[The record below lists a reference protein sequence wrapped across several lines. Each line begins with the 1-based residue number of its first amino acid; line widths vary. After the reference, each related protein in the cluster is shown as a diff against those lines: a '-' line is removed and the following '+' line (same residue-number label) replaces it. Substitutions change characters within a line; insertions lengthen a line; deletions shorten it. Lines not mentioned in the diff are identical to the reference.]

1 MRSSGRPARQLARQ
15 PARRPTR
22 HLTLGGQVLALQLAV
37 LLVVVAAAAVV
48 FLGQADAA
56 FRDDRADRLEV
67 AAEGLAGIPA
77 VQATLTEEAPDT
89 RALAFY
95 LQTRAAY
102 VDARNAYATDLDGR
116 ILAATDPTRIGE
128 RLDLPDAA
136 ATRAGS
142 GDVTDVAGRSI
153 AAWVPVY
160 GGSASAPGPSAPRP
174 VAVVVLADPYPPL
187 TERLSSAGGDV
198 LVVLGI
204 GTALAA
210 AGSWLLARLV
220 KRRTRGLEPAQ
231 IAALADHRE
240 GVLRSIREGVVVVG
254 DDGRVSLMSDS
265 ARDLL
270 GLPDDAPDPTG
281 RRLEDL
287 GLDPAVLELLCGTD
301 EVHDAVLVAGDVAGD
316 VRGDVRGDKVLV
328 LNRRRVLHEGHPA
341 GTVTTLRDRTELLAL
356 QSELHARTSV
366 TETLRAQTHE
376 FSNQLHT
383 VSGLI
388 ALGEYDEVG
397 RFVARLT
404 RRRAELSDV
413 VTARVAD
420 PAVAALLIA
429 KATLADERR
438 VELVVDQGS
447 ALPRLAPDLSADVG
461 TVLGN
466 LVDNAVDAAASS
478 AGPTGSSAGPG
489 AGGAARPA
497 RVRVRLAVSGPKED
511 VVIEVA
517 DSGPGVA
524 PEQVDAIFRRG
535 WSTKP
540 AGTAGRGVG
549 LALVHVLTQR
559 REGGVMVRDDESLG
573 GAVFT
578 ARLPQGNVTDE
589 GGRLQ

>member
-1 MRSSGRPARQLARQ
+1 MRSRGH
-15 PARRPTR
+15 PTR
-22 HLTLGGQVLALQLAV
+22 SLTLGGQVLALQLAV

-48 FLGQADAA
+48 FLGQADAV

-77 VQATLTEEAPDT
+77 VQATLAEQTPDV
-89 RALAFY
+89 RALTFY

-102 VDARNAYATDLDGR
+102 VDARNAYVTDLDGR
-116 ILAATDPTRIGE
+116 ILAATDPTRTGE
-128 RLDLPDAA
+128 RLGLPDDA

-142 GDVTDVAGRSI
+142 GDVADVAGRSI

-160 GGSASAPGPSAPRP
+160 GGSAPMPEPDAPQP

-254 DDGRVSLMSDS
+254 DDGRVSLVSDS
-265 ARDLL
+265 AQELL
-270 GLPDDAPDPTG
+270 GLPADGPEPTG
-281 RRLEDL
+281 RRLADL
-287 GLDPAVLELLCGTD
+287 GLDPAVLDLLRGTD
-301 EVHDAVLVAGDVAGD
+301 EVHDAVLVAGDT
-316 VRGDVRGDKVLV
+316 VLV
-328 LNRRRVLHEGHPA
+328 LNRRRVLHDGRPA

-356 QSELHARTSV
+356 QSELHARESV

-388 ALGEYDEVG
+388 QLREYEEVG
-397 RFVARLT
+397 RFVDRLT
-404 RRRAELSDV
+404 RRRADLSDA

-429 KATLADERR
+429 KATLADERH
-438 VELVVDQGS
+438 VELVVDPAGG
-447 ALPRLAPDLSADVG
+447 LPRLDPDLSADVG

-466 LVDNAVDAAASS
+466 LVDNAVDAAAGTG
-478 AGPTGSSAGPG
+478 ADGGP
-489 AGGAARPA
+489 RPA
-497 RVRVRLAVSGPKED
+497 RVRVRLAVSGPRDD
-511 VVIEVA
+511 VVVEVA

-524 PEQVDAIFRRG
+524 PEQVDTIFRRG

-549 LALVHVLTQR
+549 LALVHVLTR
-559 REGGVMVRDDESLG
+559 RRGGGVLVRDDDALG
-573 GAVFT
+573 GAAFT
-578 ARLPQGNVTDE
+578 ARLPQGIVTDSAS
-589 GGRLQ
+589 

>member
-1 MRSSGRPARQLARQ
+1 LRTRGHPARR
-15 PARRPTR
+15 PVRRPTR

-48 FLGQADAA
+48 FLGQADAE

-77 VQATLTEEAPDT
+77 VQATLAQEAPDT
-89 RALAFY
+89 LALVFY
-95 LQTRAAY
+95 LQTRAAF
-102 VDARNAYATDLDGR
+102 VDARNAYLTDLDGR
-116 ILAATDPTRIGE
+116 ILVATDPTRTGE
-128 RLDLPDAA
+128 RVGLPDDA

-142 GDVTDVAGRSI
+142 GDIADVAGRSI

-160 GGSASAPGPSAPRP
+160 SGSEPAPEPSAPRP

-187 TERLSSAGGDV
+187 TERLSSAYGDV

-254 DDGRVSLMSDS
+254 DDGRVSLVSDS
-265 ARDLL
+265 AHELL
-270 GLPDDAPDPTG
+270 GLHADAPDVAG

-287 GLDPAVLELLCGTD
+287 GLDPAVLELLHGTD
-301 EVHDAVLVAGDVAGD
+301 EVHDAVLVAGDT
-316 VRGDVRGDKVLV
+316 VLV
-328 LNRRRVLHEGHPA
+328 LNRRRVLHDGRPA

-356 QSELHARTSV
+356 QSELHARESV

-388 ALGEYDEVG
+388 ELGDYDEVA
-397 RFVARLT
+397 RFVHRLT
-404 RRRAELSDV
+404 RRRAALSDV

-429 KATLADERR
+429 KATLADERH
-438 VELVVDQGS
+438 VELVVDPGS
-447 ALPRLAPDLSADVG
+447 SLPRLDPDLSADVG

-466 LVDNAVDAAASS
+466 LVDNAVDAASTAAAARS
-478 AGPTGSSAGPG
+478 AGSAGGPAAGPG
-489 AGGAARPA
+489 GGGQAHSGW
-497 RVRVRLAVSGPKED
+497 VRVRLAVVGLRQD
-511 VVIEVA
+511 VVVEVA

-524 PEQVDAIFRRG
+524 LEQVDVIFRRG

-540 AGTAGRGVG
+540 AGSAGRGVG

-559 REGGVMVRDDESLG
+559 RGGGVTVRDDDVLG

-578 ARLPQGNVTDE
+578 ARLPQGVVT
-589 GGRLQ
+589 GRS

>member
-1 MRSSGRPARQLARQ
+1 LRSRRSRGAR
-15 PARRPTR
+15 R

-77 VQATLTEEAPDT
+77 VQASLAADAPDT
-89 RALAFY
+89 QALAFY
-95 LQTRAAY
+95 LQSRAAY
-102 VDARNAYATDLDGR
+102 VDARNAYLTDPEGR
-116 ILAATDPTRIGE
+116 IIVATDPTRTGE
-128 RLDLPDAA
+128 RLDLPDDA

-142 GDVTDVAGRSI
+142 GDVADVAGRSI

-160 GGSASAPGPSAPRP
+160 GGSDPVPEPRAPEP

-187 TERLSSAGGDV
+187 TERLSDAGGDV

-204 GTALAA
+204 GTALAT

-254 DDGRVSLMSDS
+254 ADGAVSLMSDS
-265 ARDLL
+265 ARELL
-270 GLPDDAPDPTG
+270 GVPVDAPDPAG
-281 RRLEDL
+281 RPLADL
-287 GLDPAVLELLCGTD
+287 GLDLAVLDLLRGTD
-301 EVHDAVLVAGDVAGD
+301 EVHDAVLVAGDT
-316 VRGDVRGDKVLV
+316 VLV
-328 LNRRRVLHEGHPA
+328 LNRRRVLHDGRPA

-356 QSELHARTSV
+356 QSELHARESV

-388 ALGEYDEVG
+388 ELGEYDEVG
-397 RFVARLT
+397 RFVDRIT
-404 RRRAELSDV
+404 RRRADLSDV

-429 KATLADERR
+429 KATLADERH
-438 VELVVDQGS
+438 VELVVDPGS
-447 ALPRLAPDLSADVG
+447 ALPRLDPDLSADVG

-466 LVDNAVDAAASS
+466 LVDNAVDAAAWA
-478 AGPTGSSAGPG
+478 AGPDARGVAGT
-489 AGGAARPA
+489 AM
-497 RVRVRLAVSGPKED
+497 VRVRLAVDGPAHD
-511 VVIEVA
+511 VVVEVA
-517 DSGPGVA
+517 DSGPGVP
-524 PEQVDAIFRRG
+524 PEQADAIFERG

-540 AGTAGRGVG
+540 HGATGRGVG
-549 LALVHVLTQR
+549 LALVHVLAQR
-559 REGGVMVRDDESLG
+559 RGGRVTVHNGDARAGEG
-573 GAVFT
+573 GAVFI
-578 ARLPQGNVTDE
+578 ARLPQAVAGAGSAAGGPTDE
-589 GGRLQ
+589 PTGEGVQQA

>member
-1 MRSSGRPARQLARQ
+1 M
-15 PARRPTR
+15 
-22 HLTLGGQVLALQLAV
+22 LALQLAV

-77 VQATLTEEAPDT
+77 VQATLAADAPDT

-95 LQTRAAY
+95 LQSRAAY
-102 VDARNAYATDLDGR
+102 VDATNAYLTDLDGV
-116 ILAATDPTRIGE
+116 IVVATDPTRTGE
-128 RLDLPDAA
+128 HLDLPADAGSV
-136 ATRAGS
+136 AGS
-142 GDVTDVAGRSI
+142 GDVTDVDGRSI

-160 GGSASAPGPSAPRP
+160 GGPTPHP

-210 AGSWLLARLV
+210 AGSWLLSRLV
-220 KRRTRGLEPAQ
+220 RRRTRGLEPAQ

-265 ARDLL
+265 ARELL
-270 GLPDDAPDPTG
+270 GLAPATDPAAPDPAG
-281 RRLEDL
+281 RRLDDL
-287 GLDPAVLELLCGTD
+287 GLDPAVLDLLRGTD
-301 EVHDAVLVAGDVAGD
+301 EVHDAVLVAEDT
-316 VRGDVRGDKVLV
+316 VLV
-328 LNRRRVLHEGHPA
+328 LNRRRVLHDGRPA

-356 QSELHARTSV
+356 QSELHARESV

-388 ALGEYDEVG
+388 ELGEYDEVG
-397 RFVARLT
+397 RFVDRLT
-404 RRRAELSDV
+404 RRRADLSDV
-413 VTARVAD
+413 VTTRVAD

-429 KATLADERR
+429 KATLADERH
-438 VELVVDQGS
+438 VELLVDPAS
-447 ALPRLAPDLSADVG
+447 ALPRLDPDLSADVG

-466 LVDNAVDAAASS
+466 LVDNAVDAAAWA
-478 AGPTGSSAGPG
+478 AGPDARGAAGP
-489 AGGAARPA
+489 AVPA
-497 RVRVRLAVSGPKED
+497 MVRVRLAVDGPAHD
-511 VVIEVA
+511 VVVEVA
-517 DSGPGVA
+517 DSGRGVP
-524 PEQVDAIFRRG
+524 PEQAAAIFRRG

-540 AGTAGRGVG
+540 HGPTGRGVG
-549 LALVHVLTQR
+549 LALVHVLAQR
-559 REGGVMVRDDESLG
+559 RGGAVTVHNGDARAGEG
-573 GAVFT
+573 GAVFI
-578 ARLPQGNVTDE
+578 ARLPQAVVGAGPAARSTGDADE
-589 GGRLQ
+589 QGVQQA

>member
-1 MRSSGRPARQLARQ
+1 M
-15 PARRPTR
+15 
-22 HLTLGGQVLALQLAV
+22 LALQLAV

-77 VQATLTEEAPDT
+77 VQGALTQEAPDT
-89 RALAFY
+89 RALASY

-102 VDARNAYATDLDGR
+102 VDAKNAYVTDLDGR
-116 ILAATDPTRIGE
+116 VVAATDPTRVGE
-128 RLDLPDAA
+128 GLALPADAG
-136 ATRAGS
+136 TVAGS
-142 GDVTDVAGRSI
+142 GDVADVGGRSI

-160 GGSASAPGPSAPRP
+160 GGETPHP

-187 TERLSSAGGDV
+187 TERLSDAGGDV

-265 ARDLL
+265 ARELL
-270 GLPDDAPDPTG
+270 GLPPATDPGAPDPAG
-281 RRLEDL
+281 RPLEDL
-287 GLDPAVLELLCGTD
+287 GLDPAVLDLLRGTD
-301 EVHDAVLVAGDVAGD
+301 EVRDAVLVAGDT
-316 VRGDVRGDKVLV
+316 VLV
-328 LNRRRVLHEGHPA
+328 LNRRRVLHDGRPA

-356 QSELHARTSV
+356 QSELHARESV

-388 ALGEYDEVG
+388 ELGEYDEVG
-397 RFVARLT
+397 RFVERLT
-404 RRRAELSDV
+404 RRRADLSDV
-413 VTARVAD
+413 VTTRVAD

-429 KATLADERR
+429 KATLADERH
-438 VELVVDQGS
+438 VELVVDPAS
-447 ALPRLAPDLSADVG
+447 ALPRLDPDLSADVG

-466 LVDNAVDAAASS
+466 LVDNAVDAAAWA
-478 AGPTGSSAGPG
+478 AGPDAQGVAS
-489 AGGAARPA
+489 PA
-497 RVRVRLAVSGPKED
+497 MVRVRLALDGPAHD
-511 VVIEVA
+511 VLVEVA
-517 DSGPGVA
+517 DTGPGVP
-524 PEQVDAIFRRG
+524 PEQADAIFRRG

-540 AGTAGRGVG
+540 HGATGRGVG
-549 LALVHVLTQR
+549 LALVHVLVR
-559 REGGVMVRDDESLG
+559 RRGGHVTVHNGGARDGGESDRRG
-573 GAVFT
+573 TGAVFI
-578 ARLPQGNVTDE
+578 ARLPRAVTG
-589 GGRLQ
+589 GGRAAGPDDELGVQQA

>member
-1 MRSSGRPARQLARQ
+1 MRSRGHPV
-15 PARRPTR
+15 RRPTR
-22 HLTLGGQVLALQLAV
+22 RPTRQLTLGGQVLALQLAV

-95 LQTRAAY
+95 LQSRAAY
-102 VDARNAYATDLDGR
+102 VDARNAYLTDLDGR
-116 ILAATDPTRIGE
+116 ILAATDPTRTGE

-142 GDVTDVAGRSI
+142 GDVADVAGRSI

-160 GGSASAPGPSAPRP
+160 GGSDPVPEPSAPQP

-254 DDGRVSLMSDS
+254 DDGRVSLVSDS
-265 ARDLL
+265 ANELL
-270 GLPDDAPDPTG
+270 GLPADAPDPSG

-287 GLDPAVLELLCGTD
+287 GLDPAVLDLLRGTD
-301 EVHDAVLVAGDVAGD
+301 EVHDAVLVAGDT
-316 VRGDVRGDKVLV
+316 VLV
-328 LNRRRVLHEGHPA
+328 INRRRVLHDGRPA

-356 QSELHARTSV
+356 QSELHARESV

-388 ALGEYDEVG
+388 ELGEYDEVG
-397 RFVARLT
+397 RFVDRLT
-404 RRRAELSDV
+404 RRRADLSDA

-429 KATLADERR
+429 KATLADERH
-438 VELVVDQGS
+438 VELVVDPGS
-447 ALPRLAPDLSADVG
+447 ALPRLDPDLSADVG

-478 AGPTGSSAGPG
+478 AGSAAGSAAGSPAGPDV
-489 AGGAARPA
+489 GGGVRPA
-497 RVRVRLAVSGPKED
+497 RVRVRLVVSGPRED
-511 VVIEVA
+511 VVVEVA

-524 PEQVDAIFRRG
+524 PGQVDAIFRRG

-559 REGGVMVRDDESLG
+559 RGGGVTVRDDDSLG
-573 GAVFT
+573 GAAFT
-578 ARLPQGNVTDE
+578 AQLPQGIVTGE
-589 GGRLQ
+589 GVRPQ

>member
-1 MRSSGRPARQLARQ
+1 MRTRGHPVRRTDRRPV
-15 PARRPTR
+15 RRPTR

-77 VQATLTEEAPDT
+77 VQATLTQDSPDT

-95 LQTRAAY
+95 LQSRAAY
-102 VDARNAYATDLDGR
+102 VDARNAYLTDLDGR
-116 ILAATDPTRIGE
+116 ILLAIDPTRTGE
-128 RLDLPDAA
+128 RIGLPDDA

-142 GDVTDVAGRSI
+142 GDIADVAGRSI

-160 GGSASAPGPSAPRP
+160 GSSEPAPEPSAPRP

-187 TERLSSAGGDV
+187 TERLSSAYGDV

-240 GVLRSIREGVVVVG
+240 GVLRSIREGVVVVS
-254 DDGRVSLMSDS
+254 DDGRVSLVSDS
-265 ARDLL
+265 AHELL
-270 GLPDDAPDPTG
+270 GLHADAPDVTG

-287 GLDPAVLELLCGTD
+287 GLDLAVLDLLRGTD
-301 EVHDAVLVAGDVAGD
+301 EVHDAVLVAGDT
-316 VRGDVRGDKVLV
+316 VLV
-328 LNRRRVLHEGHPA
+328 LNRRRVLHDGRPA

-356 QSELHARTSV
+356 QSELHARESV

-388 ALGEYDEVG
+388 ELGDYDEVA
-397 RFVARLT
+397 RFVHRLT
-404 RRRAELSDV
+404 RRRAALSDV

-429 KATLADERR
+429 KATLADERH
-438 VELVVDQGS
+438 VELVVDPGS
-447 ALPRLAPDLSADVG
+447 SLPRLDPDLSADVG

-466 LVDNAVDAAASS
+466 LVDNAVDAAASTSVRS
-478 AGPTGSSAGPG
+478 AGSAGGPP
-489 AGGAARPA
+489 AGPDGGGRAHSG
-497 RVRVRLAVSGPKED
+497 RVRVRLAIVAPGQD
-511 VVIEVA
+511 VVVEVA

-524 PEQVDAIFRRG
+524 PEQVDTIFRRG

-540 AGTAGRGVG
+540 AGSAGRGVG

-559 REGGVMVRDDESLG
+559 RGGSVAVRDDDVLS

-578 ARLPQGNVTDE
+578 ARLPQGIVMD
-589 GGRLQ
+589 RS

>member
-1 MRSSGRPARQLARQ
+1 MRSRRARGSR
-15 PARRPTR
+15 R

-77 VQATLTEEAPDT
+77 VQATLAADAPDT
-89 RALAFY
+89 QALAFY

-102 VDARNAYATDLDGR
+102 VDARNAYLTDPEGR
-116 ILAATDPTRIGE
+116 ILVATDPTRTGE
-128 RLDLPDAA
+128 RLDLPADA

-142 GDVTDVAGRSI
+142 GDVADVAGRSI

-160 GGSASAPGPSAPRP
+160 GGSDPAPEPSAPEP

-187 TERLSSAGGDV
+187 TERLSDAGGDV

-254 DDGRVSLMSDS
+254 DDGAVSLMSDS
-265 ARDLL
+265 ARELL
-270 GLPDDAPDPTG
+270 GIPADAPDPTG

-287 GLDPAVLELLCGTD
+287 GLDPAVLDLLRGTD
-301 EVHDAVLVAGDVAGD
+301 EVHDAVLVAGDT
-316 VRGDVRGDKVLV
+316 VLV
-328 LNRRRVLHEGHPA
+328 LNRRRVLHDGRPS

-356 QSELHARTSV
+356 QSELHARESV

-388 ALGEYDEVG
+388 ELGEYDEVG
-397 RFVARLT
+397 RFVERLT
-404 RRRAELSDV
+404 RRRADLSDV
-413 VTARVAD
+413 VTTRVAD

-429 KATLADERR
+429 KATLADERH
-438 VELVVDQGS
+438 VELVVDPGS
-447 ALPRLAPDLSADVG
+447 ALPRLDPDLSADVG

-466 LVDNAVDAAASS
+466 LVDNAVDAAAWA
-478 AGPTGSSAGPG
+478 AGPD
-489 AGGAARPA
+489 ARGVTAPA
-497 RVRVRLAVSGPKED
+497 MVRVRLALDGPAHD
-511 VVIEVA
+511 VLVEVA
-517 DSGPGVA
+517 DTGPGVP
-524 PEQVDAIFRRG
+524 PEQADAIFRRG

-540 AGTAGRGVG
+540 HGATGRGVG
-549 LALVHVLTQR
+549 LALVHVLAQR
-559 REGGVMVRDDESLG
+559 RGGHVTVHNGGARDGEENGRDGS
-573 GAVFT
+573 GAVFI
-578 ARLPQGNVTDE
+578 ARLPQTVT
-589 GGRLQ
+589 GTGRTDQGVQQA

>member
-1 MRSSGRPARQLARQ
+1 MRSHGRPTG
-15 PARRPTR
+15 RPVR
-22 HLTLGGQVLALQLAV
+22 PRPLTLGGQVLALQLAV
-37 LLVVVAAAAVV
+37 LLVVVGAAAVV

-77 VQATLTEEAPDT
+77 VPETLSSEAPDT
-89 RALAFY
+89 RALTFY

-102 VDARNAYATDLDGR
+102 VDARNAYLTDLDGY
-116 ILAATDPTRIGE
+116 ILVATDPTRTGE
-128 RLDLPDAA
+128 RLDLPDDA

-142 GDVTDVAGRSI
+142 GDVADVAGRSI

-160 GGSASAPGPSAPRP
+160 GAGEPAPERSAPRP

-187 TERLSSAGGDV
+187 TERLSSAGGEV

-254 DDGRVSLMSDS
+254 DDGRVSLVSDS
-265 ARDLL
+265 ARELL
-270 GLPDDAPDPTG
+270 GLPADTPDPTG
-281 RRLEDL
+281 RRLEEL
-287 GLDPAVLELLCGTD
+287 GLDPAVLELLRGTD
-301 EVHDAVLVAGDVAGD
+301 EVHDAVLVAGDT
-316 VRGDVRGDKVLV
+316 VLV
-328 LNRRRVLHEGHPA
+328 LNRRRVLHDGRPA

-356 QSELHARTSV
+356 QSELHARESV

-376 FSNQLHT
+376 FGNHLHT
-383 VSGLI
+383 VRGLI
-388 ALGEYDEVG
+388 HLGEYDEVG
-397 RFVARLT
+397 RFVDRLT
-404 RRRAELSDV
+404 RRRADLSDV
-413 VTARVAD
+413 VTAHVAD

-429 KATLADERR
+429 KATLADERH
-438 VELVVDQGS
+438 VELVVDPGS
-447 ALPRLAPDLSADVG
+447 ALPRLDPDLSADVG

-466 LVDNAVDAAASS
+466 LVDNAVDAAA
-478 AGPTGSSAGPG
+478 AGSSAGS
-489 AGGAARPA
+489 ARGGGDRPA
-497 RVRVRLAVSGPKED
+497 RVRVRLAVPGPGED
-511 VVIEVA
+511 VVVEVA

-540 AGTAGRGVG
+540 AGTAGHGVG
-549 LALVHVLTQR
+549 LAIVHVLAR
-559 REGGVMVRDDESLG
+559 RRGGGVTVRDDDSLG
-573 GAVFT
+573 GAEFT
-578 ARLPQGNVTDE
+578 ARLPHGIVTDE
-589 GGRLQ
+589 GVGPP

>member
-1 MRSSGRPARQLARQ
+1 MRSRGHPARQTG
-15 PARRPTR
+15 PAR
-22 HLTLGGQVLALQLAV
+22 HLTLGGQVLALQLTV

-67 AAEGLAGIPA
+67 AAEGLAGISA
-77 VQATLTEEAPDT
+77 VQATLAEEKPDV

-95 LQTRAAY
+95 LQTRASY
-102 VDARNAYATDLDGR
+102 VDARNAYVTDLDGR
-116 ILAATDPTRIGE
+116 ILAASDPTRTGE
-128 RLDLPDAA
+128 RLDLPADAA
-136 ATRAGS
+136 ARAGS
-142 GDVTDVAGRSI
+142 GDVADVAGRSI

-160 GGSASAPGPSAPRP
+160 GGSSPAPEPDAPRP

-187 TERLSSAGGDV
+187 AERLSSAGGDV

-254 DDGRVSLMSDS
+254 DDGRVSLVSDS
-265 ARDLL
+265 AHELL
-270 GLPDDAPDPTG
+270 GLPADGPGPTG

-287 GLDPAVLELLCGTD
+287 GLDPAVLELLRGTD
-301 EVHDAVLVAGDVAGD
+301 EVHDAVLVAGDT
-316 VRGDVRGDKVLV
+316 VLV
-328 LNRRRVLHEGHPA
+328 LNRRRVLHDGRPA

-356 QSELHARTSV
+356 QSELHARESV

-388 ALGEYDEVG
+388 QLREYEEVG
-397 RFVARLT
+397 RFVAQLT
-404 RRRAELSDV
+404 RRRADLSDA

-429 KATLADERR
+429 KAALADERH
-438 VELVVDQGS
+438 VELVVDPGS
-447 ALPRLAPDLSADVG
+447 GLPRLDPDLSADVG

-466 LVDNAVDAAASS
+466 LVDNAVDAAVSTASSS
-478 AGPTGSSAGPG
+478 AGPDVDG
-489 AGGAARPA
+489 APRPA
-497 RVRVRLAVSGPKED
+497 RVRVLLAVTGPRED
-511 VVIEVA
+511 VVVEVA

-524 PEQVDAIFRRG
+524 PEQVDTIFRRG

-549 LALVHVLTQR
+549 LALVHVLTR
-559 REGGVMVRDDESLG
+559 RRGGGVQVRDDDALG

-578 ARLPQGNVTDE
+578 ARLPQGIVTDK
-589 GGRLQ
+589 GVGAQ

>member
-1 MRSSGRPARQLARQ
+1 MRSRGPYARQ

-22 HLTLGGQVLALQLAV
+22 HLTLAGQVLALQLAV
-37 LLVVVAAAAVV
+37 LLLVVAAAAVV

-77 VQATLTEEAPDT
+77 VQSTLTEDTPDT
-89 RALAFY
+89 LALAYY

-102 VDARNAYATDLDGR
+102 VDAGNAYLTDVDGR
-116 ILAATDPTRIGE
+116 ILAATDPTRTGE
-128 RLDLPDAA
+128 RIELPDDA

-160 GGSASAPGPSAPRP
+160 GGSDRVPEPSAPQP

-187 TERLSSAGGDV
+187 AERLSSAGRDV

-254 DDGRVSLMSDS
+254 DDGRVSLVSDS
-265 ARDLL
+265 AHELL
-270 GLPDDAPDPTG
+270 GLPVDAPGPTG

-287 GLDPAVLELLCGTD
+287 GLGPAVLDLLRGTH
-301 EVHDAVLVAGDVAGD
+301 EVHDAVLVAGDT
-316 VRGDVRGDKVLV
+316 VLV
-328 LNRRRVLHEGHPA
+328 LNRRRVLHDGRPA

-356 QSELHARTSV
+356 QSELHARESV

-388 ALGEYDEVG
+388 ELGEYDEVG
-397 RFVARLT
+397 RFVDRLT
-404 RRRAELSDV
+404 RRRADLSDV

-429 KATLADERR
+429 KATLADERH
-438 VELVVDQGS
+438 VELLVDPGS
-447 ALPRLAPDLSADVG
+447 ALPRLDPDLSADVG

-466 LVDNAVDAAASS
+466 LVDNAVDAAASV
-478 AGPTGSSAGPG
+478 AGSSARPDV
-489 AGGAARPA
+489 AGGARPA
-497 RVRVRLAVSGPKED
+497 RARVRLAVSGPRED
-511 VVIEVA
+511 VVVEVA

-524 PEQVDAIFRRG
+524 PDQVDAIFRRG

-559 REGGVMVRDDESLG
+559 RGGGVTVRDDDSLG
-573 GAVFT
+573 GAAFT
-578 ARLPQGNVTDE
+578 ARLPQGIVTDE
-589 GGRLQ
+589 GGRPQ

>member
-1 MRSSGRPARQLARQ
+1 MRS
-15 PARRPTR
+15 RRSQGSRR

-48 FLGQADAA
+48 FLGQADAE

-77 VQATLTEEAPDT
+77 VQASLAADAPDT
-89 RALAFY
+89 QALAFY

-102 VDARNAYATDLDGR
+102 VDARNAYLTDPEGR
-116 ILAATDPTRIGE
+116 ILVATDPTRTGE
-128 RLDLPDAA
+128 RLDLPDDA

-142 GDVTDVAGRSI
+142 GDVADVAGSSI

-160 GGSASAPGPSAPRP
+160 GGSDPVPEPRAPEP

-187 TERLSSAGGDV
+187 TERLSDAGGDV

-254 DDGRVSLMSDS
+254 DDGAVSLMSDS
-265 ARDLL
+265 ARELL
-270 GLPDDAPDPTG
+270 GLVGPVAGAGDAPDPTG

-287 GLDPAVLELLCGTD
+287 GLDPAVLDLLRGTD
-301 EVHDAVLVAGDVAGD
+301 EVHDAVLVAGDT
-316 VRGDVRGDKVLV
+316 VLV
-328 LNRRRVLHEGHPA
+328 LNRRRVLHDGRPA

-356 QSELHARTSV
+356 QSELHARESV

-388 ALGEYDEVG
+388 ELGEYDEVG
-397 RFVARLT
+397 RFVERLT
-404 RRRAELSDV
+404 RRRADLSDV

-429 KATLADERR
+429 KATLADERH
-438 VELVVDQGS
+438 VELVVDPGS
-447 ALPRLAPDLSADVG
+447 ALPRLDPDLSADVG

-466 LVDNAVDAAASS
+466 LVDNAVDAAAWA
-478 AGPTGSSAGPG
+478 AGPDAHGV
-489 AGGAARPA
+489 AAPA
-497 RVRVRLAVSGPKED
+497 MVRVRLALDGPAHD
-511 VVIEVA
+511 VLVEVA
-517 DSGPGVA
+517 DTGRGVP
-524 PEQVDAIFRRG
+524 PEQADEIFRRG

-540 AGTAGRGVG
+540 HGATGRGVG
-549 LALVHVLTQR
+549 LALVHVLAQR
-559 REGGVMVRDDESLG
+559 RGGRVTVHNGDARAGEG
-573 GAVFT
+573 GAVFI
-578 ARLPQGNVTDE
+578 ARLPQSVAGT
-589 GGRLQ
+589 GRADQEVQQA

>member
-1 MRSSGRPARQLARQ
+1 LRSSGRPARQLARQ
-15 PARRPTR
+15 TTRRPTR

-56 FRDDRADRLEV
+56 FRADRADRLEV

-128 RLDLPDAA
+128 RLDLPDDA

-160 GGSASAPGPSAPRP
+160 GGGASAPGPSAPRP

-270 GLPDDAPDPTG
+270 GLPADAPDPTG

-301 EVHDAVLVAGDVAGD
+301 EVHDAVLVAGDVGGDVAGD
-316 VRGDVRGDKVLV
+316 MVLV

-466 LVDNAVDAAASS
+466 LVDNAVDAAASF
-478 AGPTGSSAGPG
+478 AGPAGPSAGPG

-559 REGGVMVRDDESLG
+559 REGGVTVRDDGLLG

-578 ARLPQGNVTDE
+578 ARLPQGIVTDE

>member
-1 MRSSGRPARQLARQ
+1 LRSRGRATGP
-15 PARRPTR
+15 PSR

-77 VQATLTEEAPDT
+77 VQATLAEEAPDM

-102 VDARNAYATDLDGR
+102 VDARNAYLTDLDGR
-116 ILAATDPTRIGE
+116 ILLATDPTRTGE
-128 RLDLPDAA
+128 RLDLPADA

-142 GDVTDVAGRSI
+142 GDVADLAGRSI

-160 GGSASAPGPSAPRP
+160 GGSEPVPEPSAPQP
-174 VAVVVLADPYPPL
+174 LAVVVLADPYPPL
-187 TERLSSAGGDV
+187 TERLSSAGADV

-254 DDGRVSLMSDS
+254 DDGRVSLVSDS
-265 ARDLL
+265 ARELL
-270 GLPDDAPDPTG
+270 GLPADAPDPTG
-281 RRLEDL
+281 RRLDDL
-287 GLDPAVLELLCGTD
+287 GLDQAVVDLLRGTD
-301 EVHDAVLVAGDVAGD
+301 EVHDAVLVAGDT
-316 VRGDVRGDKVLV
+316 VLV
-328 LNRRRVLHEGHPA
+328 LNRRRVLHDGRPA

-356 QSELHARTSV
+356 QSELHARESV

-388 ALGEYDEVG
+388 ELGEYDEVG
-397 RFVARLT
+397 RFVERLT
-404 RRRAELSDV
+404 RRRADLSDV
-413 VTARVAD
+413 VTTRVAD

-429 KATLADERR
+429 KATLADERH
-438 VELVVDQGS
+438 VELVVDPRS
-447 ALPRLAPDLSADVG
+447 ALPRLDPDLSADVG

-466 LVDNAVDAAASS
+466 LVDNAVDAAAWA
-478 AGPTGSSAGPG
+478 AGPDAAGVV
-489 AGGAARPA
+489 RTA
-497 RVRVRLAVSGPKED
+497 RVRVRLAVSGARRD
-511 VVIEVA
+511 VVVEVA
-517 DSGPGVA
+517 DSGRGVP
-524 PEQVDAIFRRG
+524 PEQADAIFRRG

-540 AGTAGRGVG
+540 HGATGRGVG
-549 LALVHVLTQR
+549 LALVHVLAQR
-559 REGGVMVRDDESLG
+559 RGGGVTVGDDVSLG
-573 GAVFT
+573 GAAFT
-578 ARLPQGNVTDE
+578 ARLPQGVAIDE
-589 GGRLQ
+589 GVQQA

>member
-1 MRSSGRPARQLARQ
+1 MRSRRARGTR
-15 PARRPTR
+15 R

-77 VQATLTEEAPDT
+77 VQGALAQEAPDA

-95 LQTRAAY
+95 LQSRAAY
-102 VDARNAYATDLDGR
+102 VDATNAYVTDLDGR
-116 ILAATDPTRIGE
+116 IVVATDPTRAGE
-128 RLDLPDAA
+128 LLALPADAG
-136 ATRAGS
+136 TVAGS
-142 GDVTDVAGRSI
+142 GDVDDVDGRSI

-160 GGSASAPGPSAPRP
+160 GGETPHP
-174 VAVVVLADPYPPL
+174 VAVVALADPYPPL
-187 TERLSSAGGDV
+187 TERLSDAGGDV

-254 DDGRVSLMSDS
+254 DDGAVSLMSDS
-265 ARDLL
+265 ARELL
-270 GLPDDAPDPTG
+270 GIPAGAPDPTG

-287 GLDPAVLELLCGTD
+287 GLDAAVLDLLRGTD
-301 EVHDAVLVAGDVAGD
+301 EVHDAVLVAGDT
-316 VRGDVRGDKVLV
+316 VLV
-328 LNRRRVLHEGHPA
+328 LNRRRVLHDGRPA

-356 QSELHARTSV
+356 QSELHARESV

-388 ALGEYDEVG
+388 ELGEYDEVG
-397 RFVARLT
+397 RFVERLT
-404 RRRAELSDV
+404 RRRADLSDV
-413 VTARVAD
+413 VTTRVAD

-429 KATLADERR
+429 KATLADERH
-438 VELVVDQGS
+438 VELVVDPGS
-447 ALPRLAPDLSADVG
+447 ALPRLDPDLSADVG

-466 LVDNAVDAAASS
+466 LVDNAVDAATWA
-478 AGPTGSSAGPG
+478 AGPDAHGVTA
-489 AGGAARPA
+489 PA
-497 RVRVRLAVSGPKED
+497 MVRVRLALDGPAHD
-511 VVIEVA
+511 VLVEVA
-517 DSGPGVA
+517 DTGPGVP
-524 PEQVDAIFRRG
+524 PEQADAIFRRG

-540 AGTAGRGVG
+540 HGATGRGVG
-549 LALVHVLTQR
+549 LALVHVLAQR
-559 REGGVMVRDDESLG
+559 RGGHVTVHNGGARDGDENGRDGS
-573 GAVFT
+573 GAVFI
-578 ARLPQGNVTDE
+578 ARLPQAVT
-589 GGRLQ
+589 GTGRTDQGVQQA

>member
-1 MRSSGRPARQLARQ
+1 MRS
-15 PARRPTR
+15 RRSRGTRR

-77 VQATLTEEAPDT
+77 VQATLAADAPDT
-89 RALAFY
+89 QALAFY
-95 LQTRAAY
+95 LQSRAAY
-102 VDARNAYATDLDGR
+102 VDARNAYLTDPEGR
-116 ILAATDPTRIGE
+116 ILVATDPTRRGE
-128 RLDLPDAA
+128 RLDLPDDAA
-136 ATRAGS
+136 ARAGS
-142 GDVTDVAGRSI
+142 GDVDDVAGRSI

-160 GGSASAPGPSAPRP
+160 GGSDPVPQPRAPEP

-187 TERLSSAGGDV
+187 TERLSDAGGDV

-265 ARDLL
+265 ARELL
-270 GLPDDAPDPTG
+270 GLVGPVGGAGDAPDPTG

-287 GLDPAVLELLCGTD
+287 GLDPAVLDLLQGTD
-301 EVHDAVLVAGDVAGD
+301 EVHDAVLVAGDT
-316 VRGDVRGDKVLV
+316 VLV
-328 LNRRRVLHEGHPA
+328 LNRRRVLHDSRPA

-356 QSELHARTSV
+356 QSELHARESV

-388 ALGEYDEVG
+388 ELGEYDEVG
-397 RFVARLT
+397 RFVERLT
-404 RRRAELSDV
+404 RRRADLSDV
-413 VTARVAD
+413 VTTRVAD

-429 KATLADERR
+429 KATLADERH
-438 VELVVDQGS
+438 VELVVDPGS
-447 ALPRLAPDLSADVG
+447 ALPRLDPDLSADVG

-466 LVDNAVDAAASS
+466 LVDNAVDAAAWA
-478 AGPTGSSAGPG
+478 AGPDAHGVTA
-489 AGGAARPA
+489 PA
-497 RVRVRLAVSGPKED
+497 MVRVRLALDGPAHD
-511 VVIEVA
+511 VLVEVA
-517 DSGPGVA
+517 DTGPGVP
-524 PEQVDAIFRRG
+524 PEQADAIFRRG

-540 AGTAGRGVG
+540 HGATGRGVG
-549 LALVHVLTQR
+549 LALVHVLVQR
-559 REGGVMVRDDESLG
+559 RGGRVTVHNGDAPAGEG
-573 GAVFT
+573 GAVFI
-578 ARLPQGNVTDE
+578 ARLPRAVAGTGRTDQGV
-589 GGRLQ
+589 QQA